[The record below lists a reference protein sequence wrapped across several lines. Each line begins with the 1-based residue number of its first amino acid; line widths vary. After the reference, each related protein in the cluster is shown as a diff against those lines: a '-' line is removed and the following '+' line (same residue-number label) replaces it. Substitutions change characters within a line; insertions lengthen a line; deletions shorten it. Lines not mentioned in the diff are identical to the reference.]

1 MNLATITDQLNTAM
15 QWAQSG
21 SKLMYCSIAAG
32 LLVGLILFRLFFKN
46 IAGFFHCIGFSVGAQ
61 PNSVGAVQPGLSRS
75 SRLKLLFG
83 ALLPA
88 GTGCAAYMFLPRLFP
103 SFFQ

>member
-15 QWAQSG
+15 RWAESG

-32 LLVGLILFRLFFKN
+32 LLVGLILFRLFFRN
-46 IAGFFHCIGFSVGAQ
+46 IGGFFHCIGFSVGAQPNSVGAQ

-75 SRLKLLFG
+75 SRLKLLLG

-88 GTGCAAYMFLPRLFP
+88 GTGY
-103 SFFQ
+103 